1 MSSSIRGD
9 MTAED
14 KDEFLEA
21 PYRAVALAEPSVDVE
36 RRGGGIILRP
46 TQPLGDYH
54 RQMGIPLRL
63 WAERSPNRLFLAERN
78 PDGEWRKVTYAE
90 ARGIC
95 DRLSQ
100 ALMDRGL
107 NRRKPLVI
115 LSDNSVNFALLGLAA
130 MQVGIPVSPVSPA
143 YSLMSSDYSK
153 LKPIIELLEPGIIY
167 AEDGRAFEKAL
178 AAIEL
183 KDAEVVAA
191 RNPPD
196 GIAATPYDGLLT
208 TGAGPAVDEAF
219 EAVSPD
225 DTAKFLFTSG
235 STGTPKAVINTH
247 RMLCSNQQM
256 TVQTLQFLAD
266 RPPVM
271 VEWLPWNHTAAG
283 NQIFNMV
290 MFNGGSY
297 YIDGGRP
304 VPGKFEETL
313 RNLREVS
320 PTAYF
325 NVPAGFASLLPHLE
339 GDAAFRDHF
348 FRDLEFAWYAGAA
361 LTQDLWD
368 RFERVAYEATGNRI
382 VMTSGYG
389 TTESSPSLTFA
400 HWPGSRLGHIGLPL
414 PGAEIK
420 LAPVGD
426 KLEVRAKGPLM
437 TPGYYKDPDLTAAG
451 HDEEGYYKFGDAMRF
466 VDPDRPGR
474 GLIFDGRISENFKLA
489 TGTWVTVGQL
499 RVDLIAAAAPLIQ
512 DMVICGHD
520 GAFIAVLAWPALP
533 GCREL
538 AGLDGESGVSEIVKN
553 ADIRAALAEKLAAF
567 NAAAGGSSRV
577 VRRLMLV
584 EEPARIDANEI
595 TDKGYINQRAV
606 LERRAD
612 LVEELFAD
620 PPSGRVIE
628 IGAGE
633 ARARA

>member
-1 MSSSIRGD
+1 MNTDTDNIAGAS
-9 MTAED
+9 
-14 KDEFLEA
+14 
-21 PYRAVALAEPSVDVE
+21 YRAVALAGPSVDME
-36 RRGGGIILRP
+36 RRAGGGIILRP

-63 WAERSPNRLFLAERN
+63 WAERSPDRLFLAERN
-78 PDGEWRKVTYAE
+78 LDGEWRKVTYAE

-100 ALMDRGL
+100 ALLDRGL

-167 AEDGRAFEKAL
+167 AEDGRLFEKAL
-178 AAIEL
+178 KAVAL

-196 GIAATPYDGLLT
+196 GIAATPYDDLLT
-208 TGAGPAVDEAF
+208 AGAAPAVDEAF

-256 TVQTLQFLAD
+256 NVQTLQFLAD
-266 RPPVM
+266 HPPVM

-290 MFNGGSY
+290 MFHGGSY

-304 VPGKFEETL
+304 VPGKFGETL

-339 GDAAFRDHF
+339 GDWAFRDHF
-348 FRDLEFAWYAGAA
+348 FKDLEFAWYAGAA
-361 LTQDLWD
+361 LTRDLWD
-368 RFERVAYEATGNRI
+368 RFERVAVQAIGQRI
-382 VMTSGYG
+382 VLTSGFG
-389 TTESSPSLTFA
+389 TTESSPSLSFA
-400 HWPGSRLGHIGLPL
+400 HWPGAELGHVGLPL

-426 KLEVRAKGPLM
+426 KLEVRAKGPIM
-437 TPGYYKDPDLTAAG
+437 TPGYYKDPDLTAAS

-466 VDPDRPGR
+466 VDPDRPER

-520 GAFIAVLAWPALP
+520 GEFVAVLAWPALP
-533 GCREL
+533 GCRAL
-538 AGLDGESGVSEIVKN
+538 AGLDGESGVAEILKN
-553 ADIRAALAEKLAAF
+553 ADIQAALAEKLAAF
-567 NAAAGGSSRV
+567 NAAAGGSSRQIK
-577 VRRLMLV
+577 RLMLL
-584 EEPARIDANEI
+584 EEPPRIDANEI

-606 LERRAD
+606 LARRAD

-628 IGAGE
+628 VD
-633 ARARA
+633 

>member
-1 MSSSIRGD
+1 MAASFRGD

-14 KDEFLEA
+14 KDKFLAA
-21 PYRAVALAEPSVDVE
+21 PYRAVALAEPSVDME
-36 RRGGGIILRP
+36 RRAGGGIILRP
-46 TQPLGDYH
+46 TQPLGDCH

-63 WAERSPNRLFLAERN
+63 WAERSPDRLFLAERN
-78 PDGEWRKVTYAE
+78 LDGEWRKVTYAE

-100 ALMDRGL
+100 ALLDRGL
-107 NRRKPLVI
+107 NRRIPLVI
-115 LSDNSVNFALLGLAA
+115 LSDNSVNFALLSLAA
-130 MQVGIPVSPVSPA
+130 MQVGIPVSPVSPS
-143 YSLMSSDYSK
+143 YSLMSADYSK

-167 AEDGRAFEKAL
+167 AEDGRLFEKAL
-178 AAIEL
+178 KAIEL
-183 KDAEVVAA
+183 KDAEVVVT

-196 GIAATPYDGLLT
+196 GIAATPYDDLLT

-225 DTAKFLFTSG
+225 DTTKFLFTSG

-256 TVQTLQFLAD
+256 NVQTLQFLAD
-266 RPPVM
+266 HPPVM

-290 MFNGGSY
+290 MFHGGSY

-304 VPGKFEETL
+304 VPGKFGETL

-339 GDAAFRDHF
+339 GDAAFRNHF
-348 FRDLEFAWYAGAA
+348 FKDLEFAWYAGAA
-361 LTQDLWD
+361 LTRDLWD

-382 VMTSGYG
+382 VLTSGYG
-389 TTESSPSLTFA
+389 TTESSPSLSFA
-400 HWPGSRLGHIGLPL
+400 HWPGAELGHVGLPL
-414 PGAEIK
+414 PGTEIK
-420 LAPVGD
+420 LAPIGD
-426 KLEVRAKGPLM
+426 KLEVRAKGPIM
-437 TPGYYKDPDLTAAG
+437 TPGYYKDPDLTAAS

-466 VDPDRPGR
+466 VDPDRPER

-499 RVDLIAAAAPLIQ
+499 RVDLIAAVAPLIQ

-520 GAFIAVLAWPALP
+520 GEFIAVLAWPALP
-533 GCREL
+533 GCRALSGHGED
-538 AGLDGESGVSEIVKN
+538 AGASIII
-553 ADIRAALAEKLAAF
+553 ADPKVRSSIEQKLAEF
-567 NAAAGGSSRV
+567 NESAGGSSRLV
-577 VRRLMLV
+577 KRLMLV

-606 LERRAD
+606 LARRAD

-620 PPSGRVIE
+620 PPSDRVIE
-628 IGAGE
+628 IGA
-633 ARARA
+633 

>member
-1 MSSSIRGD
+1 MNTDTDNIADAS
-9 MTAED
+9 
-14 KDEFLEA
+14 
-21 PYRAVALAEPSVDVE
+21 YRAVALAGPSVDME
-36 RRGGGIILRP
+36 RRAGGGIILRP

-63 WAERSPNRLFLAERN
+63 WAERSPDRLFLAERN
-78 PDGEWRKVTYAE
+78 LDGEWRQVTYAE

-100 ALMDRGL
+100 ALLDRGL
-107 NRRKPLVI
+107 SQERPLVI

-130 MQVGIPVSPVSPA
+130 MQVGVPVSPVSPS

-167 AEDGRAFEKAL
+167 AEDGRLFEKAL
-178 AAIEL
+178 KAVAL

-196 GIAATPYDGLLT
+196 GIAATPYDDLLT
-208 TGAGPAVDEAF
+208 AGAGPAVDEAF

-256 TVQTLQFLAD
+256 NVQTLQFLAD

-290 MFNGGSY
+290 MFHGGSY

-304 VPGKFEETL
+304 VPGKFGETL

-339 GDAAFRDHF
+339 GDWAFRDNF
-348 FRDLEFAWYAGAA
+348 FKDLEFAWYAGAA
-361 LTQDLWD
+361 LTRDLWD

-382 VMTSGYG
+382 VLTSGYG
-389 TTESSPSLTFA
+389 TTESSPSLSFA
-400 HWPGSRLGHIGLPL
+400 HWPGAELGHVGVPL

-420 LAPVGD
+420 LAPVGE
-426 KLEVRAKGPLM
+426 KLEVRAKGPIM
-437 TPGYYKDPDLTAAG
+437 TPGYYKDPDLTAAS

-466 VDPDRPGR
+466 VDPDRPER

-520 GAFIAVLAWPALP
+520 GEFVAVLAWPALP

-538 AGLDGESGVSEIVKN
+538 AGLDGESGVAEILKN

-567 NAAAGGSSRV
+567 NAAAGGSSRQIK
-577 VRRLMLV
+577 RLMLL
-584 EEPARIDANEI
+584 EEPPQIDANEI

-606 LERRAD
+606 LARRAD

-628 IGAGE
+628 ID
-633 ARARA
+633 